1 MQIGESYV
9 ILYSITYYVELNMIT
24 SQQTSKVIYFPGGN
38 RMRRQAHFLIA
49 GGSPIAPELVWDT
62 KIIFIEDTNDP
73 AKRDP
78 GWDTILSG
86 DTNSSE
92 IPNYL
97 INKVL
102 VQELAGCRLDYITAF
117 FVSVPDYQG
126 TRKAFEWKF
135 AVDYD
140 NPIGDD
146 PFRTSIEIY
155 ENSFDRIKAFFGIRA
170 IGSKTK
176 GLTTRPAQAGTY
188 PVLVDLDKPELLGE
202 GKSSLLHVIGF
213 GNRNL

>member
-1 MQIGESYV
+1 
-9 ILYSITYYVELNMIT
+9 MIA
-24 SQQTSKVIYFPGGN
+24 SEQASKVIYFPGGS
-38 RMRRQAHFLIA
+38 RMRRQARFLIA
-49 GGSPIAPELVWDT
+49 EGPPIVPELVWDT
-62 KIIFIEDTNDP
+62 KIVFLEDPNDP

-78 GWDTILSG
+78 GWDTILSA
-86 DTNSSE
+86 DANSSE

-117 FVSVPDYQG
+117 FVSAPDYQG
-126 TRKAFEWKF
+126 TRKAFEWRF
-135 AVDYD
+135 TVDYD

-155 ENSFDRIKAFFGIRA
+155 ENSFDRIKALFGIRV
-170 IGSKTK
+170 IGSRAK

-202 GKSSLLHVIGF
+202 EKSKFLQAIGF
-213 GNRNL
+213 DAGDL